1 MIKELLSAMAIGCLF
16 CACDS
21 GTAPPPAAAK
31 PDNQS
36 KVVPVDYTLGR
47 TMNARLG
54 RGINLGNSWDSD
66 GADDSGWGNPI
77 RDEDFAIIKAAGFN
91 SVRIPV
97 RWQTFSDT
105 TTHTVDPERLNGV
118 IQDIQLAMANGLA
131 VVVNFHHY
139 NELNCYGGGMPPGYN
154 NPPDDN
160 PTCDYLPIRFN
171 TEKAHFLGMWAQ
183 VATALNAAFPAND
196 MLVFEILN
204 EPVVKRADVLNQIM
218 TEAYTVIRT
227 AAPGKTI
234 MFESYHAAKFA
245 DLTDLQLPADG
256 NIIYSGHYYAPYA
269 YSHQGHHGYKCKGDE
284 AYGNNASDSLRYY
297 KNLAYRQYPDING
310 TDQVPL
316 NMGEFGVAG
325 GSFMGDCVY
334 YDDKGQQI
342 GLWPS
347 DQKKAEW
354 AQKTVQAAIETG
366 TSFHYWGFTHTG
378 GFEAYNKYAETW
390 YPGFPQAL
398 TQP

>member
-1 MIKELLSAMAIGCLF
+1 MFKELLSAMAIGCLL

-21 GTAPPPAAAK
+21 GTAPPPAASTN

-54 RGINLGNSWDSD
+54 RGINLGNSWESD
-66 GADDSGWGNPI
+66 GADDAGWNNPI
-77 RDEDFAIIKAAGFN
+77 RDQDFAIIKAAGFN

-97 RWQTFSDT
+97 RWQNYSDK

-139 NELNCYGGGMPPGYN
+139 NELNCYGGGKPSGYN
-154 NPPDDN
+154 YPPEDN
-160 PTCDYLPIRFN
+160 PTCDYLPIRFAA
-171 TEKAHFLGMWAQ
+171 EKEHFLGMWAQ
-183 VATALNAAFPAND
+183 VASTLNAAFPAND

-204 EPVVKRADVLNQIM
+204 EPVVKSTDVLNMLM
-218 TEAYTVIRT
+218 TEAYTVIRA

-245 DLTDLQLPADG
+245 DLTVLKLPADG
-256 NIIYSGHYYAPYA
+256 NIIYSGHYYAPYN
-269 YSHQGHHGYKCKGDE
+269 YTHQGHGYECKGDDS
-284 AYGNNASDSLRYY
+284 YYNGISDSLRYY
-297 KNLAYRQYPDING
+297 KSQALKQYPDVNG
-310 TDQVPL
+310 VDHVPL
-316 NMGEFGVAG
+316 NMGEFGVSG
-325 GSFMGDCVY
+325 GDGSFCNPAPSN
-334 YDDKGQQI
+334 KG
-342 GLWPS
+342 
-347 DQKKAEW
+347 KADW
-354 AQKTVQAAIETG
+354 ARKSAQTAIANG
-366 TSFHYWGFTHTG
+366 VSFHYWGFARTG
-378 GFEAYNKYAETW
+378 GFEAYNAYNDEW

-398 TQP
+398 IE